1 MAQIIHVL
9 YCFSEGFVVD
19 GKPGK
24 TLQEVAEDYF
34 SELIERSMIQAVDV
48 DCFGEVHAC
57 RIHDIIF
64 ELIAMKSFEENFVTI
79 IGNHRSTPTQRPYV
93 RRLSLSDDLDWSN
106 LNMPHARSLTVNGS
120 IDNLDSVPLCRFLRL
135 LDFQCCRGVNSRHL
149 KDIGELFPLKYLSFK
164 STWISELPVQIGRTK
179 ISGDPGLDGNK
190 RARAT
195 GGSYSATED
204 GKFACWSSRATSR
217 YWKHEGLYN
226 YYYAL
231 RLLLRGLLNGLRK
244 LWRSYFG

>member
-164 STWISELPVQIGRTK
+164 ST
-179 ISGDPGLDGNK
+179 
-190 RARAT
+190 
-195 GGSYSATED
+195 
-204 GKFACWSSRATSR
+204 
-217 YWKHEGLYN
+217 
-226 YYYAL
+226 
-231 RLLLRGLLNGLRK
+231 
-244 LWRSYFG
+244 